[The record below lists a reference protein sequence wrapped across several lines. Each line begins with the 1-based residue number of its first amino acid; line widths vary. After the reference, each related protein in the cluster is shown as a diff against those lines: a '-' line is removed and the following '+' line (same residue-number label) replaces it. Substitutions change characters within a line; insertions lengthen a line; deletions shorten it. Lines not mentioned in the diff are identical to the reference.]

1 MVNITHQYNTL
12 RKVLATAIVKVS
24 EQETIIT
31 IQQHK
36 VPKGDIF
43 EFSRPAGPLAIKSTC
58 NFIPG
63 CHPKPVEYSSI
74 HFSIEG
80 MSIHITVEVHTI
92 YKTGME
98 TEAMHGATVVALT
111 MYDMLKPI
119 DKGVEISNIYIQND
133 PLKKENRFPEAVNI
147 KTAVIMCSDS
157 VYAGKKEDSAG
168 KIVAEKL
175 RKYNIEP
182 ETYLIIP
189 DDLNTI
195 QSTVRE
201 LSTSS
206 FDLVIISGGTGLS
219 ARDITPEAI
228 TPMIDKMVPGI
239 MEAARRYGQD
249 RTPYA
254 MLSRGV
260 AGFIKNMLVLTLPGS
275 TKGSAESMDALFP
288 SVHIFSVKLGASHE

>member
-1 MVNITHQYNTL
+1 
-12 RKVLATAIVKVS
+12 
-24 EQETIIT
+24 
-31 IQQHK
+31 
-36 VPKGDIF
+36 
-43 EFSRPAGPLAIKSTC
+43 
-58 NFIPG
+58 
-63 CHPKPVEYSSI
+63 
-74 HFSIEG
+74 
-80 MSIHITVEVHTI
+80 
-92 YKTGME
+92 
-98 TEAMHGATVVALT
+98 MHGATVVALT

-133 PLKKENRFPEAVNI
+133 PSKKQDRFPEAVNI

-228 TPMIDKMVPGI
+228 TPMLDKMVPGI
-239 MEAARRYGQD
+239 MEAAQNMA
-249 RTPYA
+249 RTA
-254 MLSRGV
+254 
-260 AGFIKNMLVLTLPGS
+260 LP
-275 TKGSAESMDALFP
+275 MPCFP
-288 SVHIFSVKLGASHE
+288 EAWPDL